1 MPRQKSKK
9 ETKKFTIDCS
19 IPKEDGILPVDAFTT
34 FLQQRIKV
42 NGKAGELGDV
52 VSVSLDDSKI
62 VVTANISNDNTFSK
76 RYLKYLTKKFLKK
89 NNLRDWIRVVASTP
103 VSYELKYYSIRDEE
117 EEDSE

>member
-42 NGKAGELGDV
+42 NGKAG
-52 VSVSLDDSKI
+52 
-62 VVTANISNDNTFSK
+62 
-76 RYLKYLTKKFLKK
+76 
-89 NNLRDWIRVVASTP
+89 
-103 VSYELKYYSIRDEE
+103 
-117 EEDSE
+117 